1 MDLSLE
7 IDQVDHLE
15 DALESFT
22 KVERIGDSEDKL
34 TCERCNAQVCKNKQL
49 TLHRAPDVI
58 AFHLKRFTTL
68 DNSVE
73 KIDKHVSYPL
83 EVDLQRFHSNP
94 DTAVSFSFSS
104 KCLTTCLEDRSCSR
118 KF

>member
-1 MDLSLE
+1 ME
-7 IDQVDHLE
+7 IDKADHLV
-15 DALESFT
+15 DASESFT
-22 KVERIGDSEDKL
+22 KVEQIGDSEDKL
-34 TCERCNAQVCKNKQL
+34 NCEHCKAKVFKNKQL
-49 TLHRAPDVI
+49 TLHRAPDAI

-83 EVDLQRFHSNP
+83 EVDLKRFHSNP

-104 KCLTTCLEDRSCSR
+104 KCLTTCLEDRSCPR